1 MKAYVSASTRNA
13 SVETL
18 PATAAWQKKHFLLF
32 QVQTLGGDL
41 ITINRNSDTNKV
53 KIIHAAGESK
63 VKIANIETKFGLV
76 YVIDKPIN

>member
-1 MKAYVSASTRNA
+1 MIKG
-13 SVETL
+13 
-18 PATAAWQKKHFLLF
+18 KKNPTFIFQIKSKKYFLLF

>member
-1 MKAYVSASTRNA
+1 MKSNK
-13 SVETL
+13 L
-18 PATAAWQKKHFLLF
+18 DNDFILF

-53 KIIHAAGESK
+53 KIIHTAGESK
-63 VKIANIETKFGLV
+63 VKIPNIETKFGLV

>member
-1 MKAYVSASTRNA
+1 MNSNKLAND
-13 SVETL
+13 
-18 PATAAWQKKHFLLF
+18 FLLF
-32 QVQTLGGDL
+32 QVQTLGGDF